1 MFQKLKVQNGTKGTK
16 RFKKVRKGT
25 KRFKKVQKGTKKV
38 QKRYKKV
45 QNGTKRYKISSI
57 ALVYQFPLFDY
68 VKNLCNGIKQV
79 LFFRP

>member
-1 MFQKLKVQNGTKGTK
+1 MFQKLKVQNGTKLYK
-16 RFKKVRKGT
+16 MVQ
-25 KRFKKVQKGTKKV
+25 KVQKGMKRYKKE
-38 QKRYKKV
+38 QKRYRKV

-79 LFFRP
+79 LFFGP

>member
-1 MFQKLKVQNGTKGTK
+1 MVQNCTKWYKRYKKVQ
-16 RFKKVRKGT
+16 KGT

-38 QKRYKKV
+38 QKRYRKV
-45 QNGTKRYKISSI
+45 QNGTKRYKIPSI

-79 LFFRP
+79 LFFGP